1 MFSWQHFVWLVI
13 CTAMIAIILIRFRKN
28 RPSLQQVLTSSCV
41 ICCLSEFT
49 KVFSTLEM
57 VSSTDGSITFPYI
70 PMNHLPLHLCSI
82 QILLIFYVRFTEN
95 RKMRENLLSF
105 MYPSCF
111 LGALS
116 ALLMPSIFSTTISTD
131 QAFTHPMAYQF
142 FIFHSMLIVL
152 GLMIATSGEIRWAW
166 KHWFQCL
173 IVIAVAG
180 FVSLYINSIFASPT
194 YLNGK
199 LQHVDFWP
207 NFFFTYNNPLGI
219 KVTTITQWYIYLLIL
234 AVVIV
239 VLTFLCFYPLIR
251 KNKVRS

>member
-1 MFSWQHFVWLVI
+1 MFSWQHFVWLAI
-13 CTAMIAIILIRFRKN
+13 CTVMIVISIISFRKK
-28 RPSLQQVLTSSCV
+28 RPTLQQVLNCCCI

-57 VSSTDGSITFPYI
+57 VSSADGSISFPYI

-82 QILLIFYVRFTEN
+82 QILFIFYVRFTEN

-105 MYPSCF
+105 MYPPRL

-116 ALLMPSIFSTTISTD
+116 ALAMPSIFSTSITVD

-142 FIFHSMLIVL
+142 FIFHSMLIAL
-152 GLMIATSGEIRWAW
+152 GIMIAMSGEIRWQW

-173 IVIAVAG
+173 IIITLAG
-180 FVSLYINSIFASPT
+180 FISLYVNSIFASPT
-194 YLNGK
+194 YLNGQ

-239 VLTFLCFYPLIR
+239 VLTFICFYPL
-251 KNKVRS
+251 VRRNRAE

>member
-1 MFSWQHFVWLVI
+1 M
-13 CTAMIAIILIRFRKN
+13 
-28 RPSLQQVLTSSCV
+28 
-41 ICCLSEFT
+41 
-49 KVFSTLEM
+49 
-57 VSSTDGSITFPYI
+57 
-70 PMNHLPLHLCSI
+70 
-82 QILLIFYVRFTEN
+82 RFTEN

-105 MYPSCF
+105 MYPSCL

-116 ALLMPSIFSTTISTD
+116 ALAMPSIFSTSITVD

-142 FIFHSMLIVL
+142 FIFHSMLIAL
-152 GLMIATSGEIRWAW
+152 GIMIAMSGEIRWQW

-173 IVIAVAG
+173 IIITLAG
-180 FVSLYINSIFASPT
+180 FISLYVNSIFASPT
-194 YLNGK
+194 YLNGQ

-239 VLTFLCFYPLIR
+239 VLTFICFYPL
-251 KNKVRS
+251 VRRNRAE